1 MISHGPTPCPGLH
14 RRWTAPEGWI
24 ATAGLGVL
32 LLPAVTALAR
42 QTWRSEAG
50 SLSPLILLFGLWT
63 LWRIA
68 CDSGEQSQPGASPV
82 WAAILSLSL
91 PAYLVAIMID
101 SITMIA
107 LMAWVISVTVLYAI
121 AGWAMV
127 RACRVPLIFLAL
139 VVPLPYALSAHLNA
153 LLRGWLS
160 EWSVEISRWIGIDAA
175 LEEGNIAVNQY
186 LLSVEAACAGVN
198 STVSLVAIGFLFG
211 FWVYRSH
218 VPGIILISALA
229 IPIALTANLLRV
241 LGLIALVDLS
251 GPAPLGGLIHPLSG
265 IVSFVLALA
274 MLVGVAGCIER
285 VALRKEG
292 PICRPAAN

>member
-1 MISHGPTPCPGLH
+1 M
-14 RRWTAPEGWI
+14 
-24 ATAGLGVL
+24 L
-32 LLPAVTALAR
+32 LLPAVMALAR

-63 LWRIA
+63 LWRTA
-68 CDSGEQSQPGASPV
+68 RDSRVLTRSGAPPV
-82 WAAILSLSL
+82 WAAMLALSM
-91 PAYLVAIMID
+91 PVYLLAIVID

-107 LMAWVISVTVLYAI
+107 LMAWLISVTVMYAV

-127 RACRVPLIFLAL
+127 RACRLPLIFLAL
-139 VVPLPYALSAHLNA
+139 VVPLPYALSSHINA

-198 STVSLVAIGFLFG
+198 STISLVAIGFLFA
-211 FWVYRSH
+211 FWAYRSH
-218 VPGIILISALA
+218 LPGIVLISTLA
-229 IPIALTANLLRV
+229 IPIALAANLLRV
-241 LGLIALVDLS
+241 LGLIALVDKS

-265 IVSFVLALA
+265 VVSFLLALA
-274 MLVGVAGCIER
+274 MLVGVARGIEL
-285 VALRKEG
+285 VAHRKAG
-292 PICRPAAN
+292 PVCRPAAN

>member
-1 MISHGPTPCPGLH
+1 M
-14 RRWTAPEGWI
+14 
-24 ATAGLGVL
+24 L
-32 LLPAVTALAR
+32 LLPTVAALGR

-50 SLSPLILLFGLWT
+50 SLSPLILLFGMWT
-63 LWRIA
+63 LWRMA
-68 CDSGEQSQPGASPV
+68 RDSGVQSVPGAPPV
-82 WAAILSLSL
+82 WAAVLALSL
-91 PAYLVAIMID
+91 PVYIVAIVID

-107 LMAWVISVTVLYAI
+107 LMAWAISVTVLYAV

-127 RACRVPLIFLAL
+127 RACRVPLIFLAM

-160 EWSVEISRWIGIDAA
+160 EWSVAISRWLGIDAA
-175 LEEGNIAVNQY
+175 LEEGNIIVNQY

-198 STVSLVAIGFLFG
+198 STISLVAIGFLFA

-218 VPGIILISALA
+218 FFGIVLISALA
-229 IPIALTANLLRV
+229 IPIALAANLLRV

-251 GPAPLGGLIHPLSG
+251 GPAPLGGFIHPLSG
-265 IVSFVLALA
+265 IVSFILALA
-274 MLVGVAGCIER
+274 MLVAVARGIEC

-292 PICRPAAN
+292 PVCRPAAN